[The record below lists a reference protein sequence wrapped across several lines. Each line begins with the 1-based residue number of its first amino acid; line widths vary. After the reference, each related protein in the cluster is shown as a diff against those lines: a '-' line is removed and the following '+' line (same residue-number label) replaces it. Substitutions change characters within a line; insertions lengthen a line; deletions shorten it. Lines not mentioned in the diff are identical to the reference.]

1 MRLLRVFGA
10 DGWDA
15 DAEGRIM
22 THQPIGRLAM
32 REEGS
37 YWLAYYALEGT
48 MRDAV
53 NLGMIALAFVKHHRR
68 PRR

>member
-1 MRLLRVFGA
+1 VRLLRVFGA

-32 REEGS
+32 REECS
-37 YWLAYYALEGT
+37 YWVAYYALE
-48 MRDAV
+48 
-53 NLGMIALAFVKHHRR
+53 
-68 PRR
+68 

>member
-32 REEGS
+32 RSDDGS
-37 YWLAYYALEGT
+37 YALDQLCDDEVMVSPGWIYRRINTSLAEI
-48 MRDAV
+48 R
-53 NLGMIALAFVKHHRR
+53 K
-68 PRR
+68 